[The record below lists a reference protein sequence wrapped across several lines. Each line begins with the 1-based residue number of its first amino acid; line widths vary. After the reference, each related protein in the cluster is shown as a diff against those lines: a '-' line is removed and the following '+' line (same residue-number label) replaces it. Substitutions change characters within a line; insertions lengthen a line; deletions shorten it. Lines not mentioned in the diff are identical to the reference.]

1 MLCAC
6 SGEQFKLEEAIP
18 QSPESLATRDFSASG
33 ISSRTGNGDWESK
46 LEDAQVDEAESTL
59 KEALSLNYEEARAL
73 LGRLEY
79 QRGNFDAALQVFQ
92 GIDIRLLSP
101 RMSKAISE
109 RTRPRKSRSSR
120 GRNVLTGVM
129 SLHSVSL
136 LLEAMLL
143 KANSLAELGR
153 VKGFVMTKRIPD
165 FLVIDNR
172 LSAVVDSIKIANLAC
187 HLMWC
192 SFLVANAEAASEC
205 KIILDTVES
214 ALPCGT
220 YSEIN
225 GDSKLLEMFHRALE
239 LLPKLWLQAGSIDEA
254 IASYRRAL
262 LRPWNLDPQRL
273 AKVQKDLAATLLYGG
288 VEASI
293 PPESKPIGATFPES
307 SMEESILLLFILM
320 QKVVYGEIEWDPEIM
335 DHLTFALTMCGEF
348 EPLADHVEQVLP
360 GIYNRAERWYFL
372 ALCYSAAGQNSTALN
387 LLKKVSGLSESNHK
401 PHLASFL
408 LGAKVCSQDPA
419 ESLEG
424 VKFARRVIDASIN
437 HNEHMLGQAH
447 KFLGVCYGNAAMIST
462 SDSERVVLHR
472 DSVNSFS
479 HILRAGIEDPEISF
493 QLGLENAVQRNLA
506 SAFNQAM
513 VYSKTSSGSSARG
526 WKLLARVASAEQRL
540 VDAEAIIDLALDETE
555 SIEQLELLRLKALV
569 QITQEQPKQAI
580 ETYRILLALI
590 RGQGE
595 NLEKSAN
602 KVEAETSIELDA
614 WLDLA
619 RLYSSHEL
627 WLDADICI
635 RKAKATNFYSART
648 WHETGRLFEAK
659 QQYQD
664 AIAAFAV
671 SLSIVPDYVPSI
683 ISTAGI
689 LMKMSSRSLHI
700 AKSFLMSALR
710 LEPTSHEAWSNL
722 GLAYKMEGSVQQAA
736 DAFQAAHELE
746 LSAPV
751 QGFL

>member
-1 MLCAC
+1 
-6 SGEQFKLEEAIP
+6 
-18 QSPESLATRDFSASG
+18 
-33 ISSRTGNGDWESK
+33 
-46 LEDAQVDEAESTL
+46 
-59 KEALSLNYEEARAL
+59 
-73 LGRLEY
+73 
-79 QRGNFDAALQVFQ
+79 
-92 GIDIRLLSP
+92 
-101 RMSKAISE
+101 
-109 RTRPRKSRSSR
+109 
-120 GRNVLTGVM
+120 
-129 SLHSVSL
+129 
-136 LLEAMLL
+136 MLL
-143 KANSLAELGR
+143 IG
-153 VKGFVMTKRIPD
+153 
-165 FLVIDNR
+165 
-172 LSAVVDSIKIANLAC
+172 
-187 HLMWC
+187 

-239 LLPKLWLQAGSIDEA
+239 LLPKLWLQAGSVDEA
-254 IASYRRAL
+254 IAAYRRAL

-293 PPESKPIGATFPES
+293 PPESKPIGATFPDS

-335 DHLTFALTMCGEF
+335 DHLTFALAMCGEF
-348 EPLADHVEQVLP
+348 ESLADHVEQVLP

-372 ALCYSAAGQNSTALN
+372 ALCYSAAGQNTTALN

-437 HNEHMLGQAH
+437 QNEHMLGQAH
-447 KFLGVCYGNAAMIST
+447 KFLGICYGNAAMIST
-462 SDSERVVLHR
+462 SDSERVALHR

-479 HILRAGIEDPEISF
+479 HTLRAGIEDPEISF

-513 VYSKTSSGSSARG
+513 VYSKTSAGSSARG

-540 VDAEAIIDLALDETE
+540 VDAEAIVDLALDETE

-569 QITQEQPKQAI
+569 QIAQEQPKQAI

-602 KVEAETSIELDA
+602 KVCTL
-614 WLDLA
+614 
-619 RLYSSHEL
+619 
-627 WLDADICI
+627 
-635 RKAKATNFYSART
+635 
-648 WHETGRLFEAK
+648 
-659 QQYQD
+659 
-664 AIAAFAV
+664 
-671 SLSIVPDYVPSI
+671 
-683 ISTAGI
+683 
-689 LMKMSSRSLHI
+689 
-700 AKSFLMSALR
+700 
-710 LEPTSHEAWSNL
+710 SNL
-722 GLAYKMEGSVQQAA
+722 PLL
-736 DAFQAAHELE
+736 HEHFPLITM
-746 LSAPV
+746 S
-751 QGFL
+751 